1 MSKPNGSLEDA
12 PHHHHHQKKQNK
24 PKQNKH
30 PNHGAHSALY
40 SFEGMTVIDQWSLLV
55 CREWI
60 QWNDCSKVSTSDINT
75 DNRKTNTAVLKVK
88 YSSLM
93 AEDTCRIQLSTV
105 LTLKDCNQDKKK
117 IFHFKQTSSSHSGVS
132 AQHAWLH
139 CFYTSAYEGRS
150 RWFIISYGNM
160 CDDWVIWEKK
170 KRASQE
176 GLSLWQPRHDKQ
188 KQIAMSITVKEEC
201 HRRLQAKW
209 NVPQEQLTMKQK

>member
-117 IFHFKQTSSSHSGVS
+117 YSTSNKHPALTQVFLHSMPDCTV
-132 AQHAWLH
+132 
-139 CFYTSAYEGRS
+139 
-150 RWFIISYGNM
+150 FIQ
-160 CDDWVIWEKK
+160 V
-170 KRASQE
+170 
-176 GLSLWQPRHDKQ
+176 H
-188 KQIAMSITVKEEC
+188 
-201 HRRLQAKW
+201 
-209 NVPQEQLTMKQK
+209 MKADPDGS